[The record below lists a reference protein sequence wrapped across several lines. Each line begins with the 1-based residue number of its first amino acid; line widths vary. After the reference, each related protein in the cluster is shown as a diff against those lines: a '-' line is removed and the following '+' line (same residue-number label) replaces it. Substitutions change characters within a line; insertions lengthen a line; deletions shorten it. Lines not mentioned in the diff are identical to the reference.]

1 VIGRAGLFAI
11 AALLLVSGCGSGRRE
26 RGPGPISPATRN
38 GDVNPT
44 ADERVRYY
52 RERIA
57 ENPRLYPMYT
67 QLGLACLDRARE
79 THDPSWLARGREAE
93 RKALELQD
101 NFESLVAV
109 ARIENYAHRFAV
121 SLDWSGRAAAASVNG
136 PYVPDPAVTALAV
149 EAHLG
154 LGQLDEARKLVR
166 PEVDPSDARSAA
178 SLGQWLSASGR
189 VDEAVWALGRASRLA
204 RGAGADDFAA
214 WSEAAAA
221 GVLLDSGQSGE
232 ARPHVEAAEALDP
245 RATVVRAHRA
255 KLNEREGRLAEALLV
270 YESILGDDPDP
281 AIEAR
286 AFVVAS
292 RLGREESA
300 ARHFAAAEQG
310 LERPLGAGEVY
321 TLGALA
327 RLYAD
332 AGRNLDRALALAKEN
347 LRWKRDRE
355 AFAALQAVEA
365 RLAARATP

>member
-1 VIGRAGLFAI
+1 V
-11 AALLLVSGCGSGRRE
+11 
-26 RGPGPISPATRN
+26 
-38 GDVNPT
+38 
-44 ADERVRYY
+44 RV
-52 RERIA
+52 
-57 ENPRLYPMYT
+57 
-67 QLGLACLDRARE
+67 
-79 THDPSWLARGREAE
+79 
-93 RKALELQD
+93 
-101 NFESLVAV
+101 
-109 ARIENYAHRFAV
+109 
-121 SLDWSGRAAAASVNG
+121 
-136 PYVPDPAVTALAV
+136 
-149 EAHLG
+149 
-154 LGQLDEARKLVR
+154 
-166 PEVDPSDARSAA
+166 
-178 SLGQWLSASGR
+178 
-189 VDEAVWALGRASRLA
+189 
-204 RGAGADDFAA
+204 
-214 WSEAAAA
+214 
-221 GVLLDSGQSGE
+221 
-232 ARPHVEAAEALDP
+232 
-245 RATVVRAHRA
+245 HRA